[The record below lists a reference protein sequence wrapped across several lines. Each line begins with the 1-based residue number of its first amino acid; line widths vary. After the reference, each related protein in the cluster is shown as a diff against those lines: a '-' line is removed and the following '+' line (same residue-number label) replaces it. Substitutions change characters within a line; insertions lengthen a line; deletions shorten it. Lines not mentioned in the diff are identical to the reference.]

1 MGVVLVFD
9 VEGDMA
15 LFRKPYTTTSMVS
28 YPFPPPTAIAGLIG
42 AIVGINHGAAEDAK
56 NAYFWEHLQDL
67 QIGLS
72 LQHPIRWIK
81 TAVNLM
87 KFKTANADMTEHIQV
102 KHQLLKKPRYRIYV
116 RGGSIYPDLKQ
127 RLEREEFIYT
137 PCLGPAYALAE
148 MSYQGEY
155 AAEAANE
162 QQGFDTVVPAYEGL
176 ELDVVRSG
184 AVFSERVPAQMST
197 RRRLLNT
204 VLVYYTQ
211 PESQK
216 TKPLYLR
223 QSGVLE
229 SSLVN
234 GEKVA
239 WFNAW

>member
-1 MGVVLVFD
+1 MVLVFD
-9 VEGDMA
+9 IEGDMA

-42 AIVGINHGAAEDAK
+42 AIVGINHGAVEDTK
-56 NAYFWEHLQDL
+56 NALFWEHMQDI

-72 LQHPIRWIK
+72 LRRPIRWIN

-87 KFKTANADMTEHIQV
+87 KFKTTNADMTEHIQV
-102 KHQLLKKPRYRIYV
+102 KHQLLKKPRYRVYV
-116 RGGSIYPDLKQ
+116 RGGSIYSELKQ
-127 RLEREEFIYT
+127 KLEREEFIYT
-137 PCLGPAYALAE
+137 PCLGAAYALAE
-148 MSYQGEY
+148 ISYLGEY
-155 AAEAANE
+155 DAQAATE
-162 QQGFDTVVPAYEGL
+162 QQGFDTIVPACDGL

-211 PESQK
+211 PDAQK
-216 TKPLYLR
+216 IKPLYLR
-223 QSGVLE
+223 QSGRLE

>member
-9 VEGDMA
+9 IEGDMA

-56 NAYFWEHLQDL
+56 NALFWEHMQNV
-67 QIGLS
+67 QISLS
-72 LQHPIRWIK
+72 VRSPIRWIN

-87 KFKTANADMTEHIQV
+87 KFKTTNADMTEHIQV
-102 KHQLLKKPRYRIYV
+102 KHQLLKKPRYRVYV
-116 RGGSIYPDLKQ
+116 RGGSIYPALKHK
-127 RLEREEFIYT
+127 LEQDEFIYT
-137 PCLGPAYALAE
+137 PCLGAAYALAE
-148 MSYQGEY
+148 MSYLGEY
-155 AAEAANE
+155 EAQAADEE
-162 QQGFDTVVPAYEGL
+162 QGFDTVVPACEGL

-184 AVFSERVPAQMST
+184 AVFSERVPAQMSS

-211 PESQK
+211 PDAHK
-216 TKPLYLR
+216 MKPLYLR
-223 QSGVLE
+223 QPGGLA